1 MVDGGW
7 WMEDGRWK
15 MEDGRWKMED
25 GRWKMED
32 GRWKMEEGVL
42 QAFWV
47 ISKPIKFSLSR
58 FAAWLANVV
67 TL

>member
-7 WMEDGRWK
+7 WMVDGGWW
-15 MEDGRWKMED
+15 MVDG
-25 GRWKMED
+25 GWKMED

>member
-1 MVDGGW
+1 MVDGRW
-7 WMEDGRWK
+7 WMEDGGWK
-15 MEDGRWKMED
+15 MEDGGWR
-25 GRWKMED
+25 
-32 GRWKMEEGVL
+32 MEEGVL